1 MAAVAVNSGGGAV
14 TTGGVAY
21 LADQYFSG
29 GSTYQT
35 AAGIAGTT
43 DDALYQNERWGNFS
57 YALPVANGSYAV
69 TLQFAEIYFNAA
81 GQRVFDVTAEGALV
95 IDNLDVWSA
104 AGGQFVAKDFVVPVS
119 VADGVLNLQFTGS
132 VDNAKINAIRVDPC
146 GGGTNTLAVT
156 QSGGSTA
163 VTEGGATDTL
173 TLALT
178 SQPLPMSPSR
188 SAAGPTSPRGPAR

>member
-1 MAAVAVNSGGGAV
+1 M
-14 TTGGVAY
+14 
-21 LADQYFSG
+21 
-29 GSTYQT
+29 
-35 AAGIAGTT
+35 
-43 DDALYQNERWGNFS
+43 
-57 YALPVANGSYAV
+57 
-69 TLQFAEIYFNAA
+69 
-81 GQRVFDVTAEGALV
+81 TAEGALV

-132 VDNAKINAIRVDPC
+132 VDNAKINAIRVDPAG
-146 GGGTNTLAVT
+146 GGGTNTVAVT

-178 SQPLPMSPSR
+178 SQPTADVTVTLGGG
-188 SAAGPTSPRGPAR
+188 ADITAGPSPLTFTAANWNLARRRSP